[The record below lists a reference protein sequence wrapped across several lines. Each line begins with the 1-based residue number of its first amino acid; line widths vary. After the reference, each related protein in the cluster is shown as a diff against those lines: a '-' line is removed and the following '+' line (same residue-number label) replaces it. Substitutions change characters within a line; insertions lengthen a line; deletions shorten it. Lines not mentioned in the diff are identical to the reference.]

1 MCRRTTVAG
10 VTISTEYFSR
20 CFGGSDV
27 KYWILLLWVLSNWL
41 FHTQSAAASP
51 VPTPAQIMQLRSVGD
66 PQISPDSRWIAYT
79 LSTPQAQ
86 GKPPLSKIRRVP
98 VSGSATSTAL
108 SSVDTANDEHPRWSA
123 DGRQLIF
130 LSTRPLP
137 NNATRRDNLA
147 KTQVWQQTDGTAPQ
161 PMTRS
166 VGEVSGFSLSPDAQQ
181 IAYLALDPATAQ
193 ATADAQ
199 AKRDAVET
207 EHPTRFV
214 RLWIRDLR
222 TGQTRVL
229 TPPGL
234 QVHDV
239 AWSPDGSQLALRVS
253 NGTTLNDYWYASH
266 VQLLPLQ
273 DDNLGTVLESHA
285 SALPLQWSPDGK
297 RLLYGQLGLHGI
309 VANIIVEQL
318 DGHRRVV
325 LGQDWPGTLW
335 LARWQ
340 NNSTLIGQGLQG
352 VHGVFLS
359 ISAES
364 GRWTQL
370 AQQQIPYQAFTTAH
384 NGDIAY
390 IGLRDAQPAEIWTL
404 RAGKSAQ
411 RSDSNPQVA
420 SWAHGQVRELAWN
433 SSRDGL
439 PITGLLVSPPGWK
452 AGTPLPT
459 LVQIHGGPAAAWT
472 SGWLGSWHDWAQL
485 LSTHGYAVLLPNP
498 RGSEGQG
505 TAFAEMARH
514 DWGSADFQDVLDGV
528 DMLEREGVI
537 DPTRVAI
544 GGWSYGGYLSAWAVT
559 QSARFKTAIVG
570 AGVIDIGAMALTT
583 DIPDYLPGYF
593 GDPVSNR
600 AEYDA
605 HSPIRYIDNVHV
617 PVLILH
623 GQADRRVPTSQG
635 DMLYRGLKMHGTR
648 VEQVTYPRGP
658 HWFFETEHGADVQ
671 GRVLGWLDQNLR

>member
-1 MCRRTTVAG
+1 
-10 VTISTEYFSR
+10 
-20 CFGGSDV
+20 
-27 KYWILLLWVLSNWL
+27 
-41 FHTQSAAASP
+41 
-51 VPTPAQIMQLRSVGD
+51 MQLRSVDD
-66 PQISPDSRWIAYT
+66 PQISPNGRWIAYT
-79 LSTPQAQ
+79 LSTPQAHGQ
-86 GKPPLSKIRRVP
+86 PPLIKIWRVP
-98 VSGSATSTAL
+98 VDGSAASTILA
-108 SSVDTANDEHPRWSA
+108 SVDTANDEHPRWSA
-123 DGRQLIF
+123 DGRQLMF

-137 NNATRRDNLA
+137 KDATPRNNLA
-147 KTQVWQQTDGTAPQ
+147 TTQVWVQKVGTAPQ

-166 VGEVSGFSLSPDAQQ
+166 AGEVRGFSLSPDTHQ
-181 IAYLALDPATAQ
+181 IAYLALDPDTTQ
-193 ATADAQ
+193 AIANAQ

-207 EHPTRFV
+207 EHPSRFV
-214 RLWIRDLR
+214 RLWIRDIR

-229 TPPGL
+229 TPPGV

-239 AWSPDGSQLALRVS
+239 TWSPDGSQLALRVS
-253 NGTTLNDYWYASH
+253 TGTTLNDYWYASR

-273 DDNLGTVLESHA
+273 EGGLSTVLEPHA

-297 RLLYGQLGLHGI
+297 QLLYGRLSVHGM
-309 VANIIVEQL
+309 VADIIVQQL
-318 DGHRRVV
+318 RDNRSVV

-340 NNSTLIGQGLQG
+340 NNNTLIGQGLQG
-352 VHGVFLS
+352 VDGVFLS

-370 AQQQIPYQAFTTAH
+370 AKQQIPYQAFTTAH

-390 IGLRDAQPAEIWTL
+390 IGVRDAQPAEIWTL

-411 RSDSNPQVA
+411 RTDNNPQVA
-420 SWAHGQVRELAWN
+420 SWAHGQVRELTWK

-505 TAFAEMARH
+505 RVFAEMARH
-514 DWGSADFQDVLDGV
+514 DWGGGDFQDVLDGV

-537 DPTRVAI
+537 DPTRLAI

-570 AGVIDIGAMALTT
+570 AGVIDIAAMALTT
-583 DIPDYLPGYF
+583 DVPDYLPGYF

-600 AEYDA
+600 TEYDA
-605 HSPIRYIDNVHV
+605 HSPIHYIDNVHV

-623 GQADRRVPTSQG
+623 GQADRRVPPSQG
-635 DMLYRGLKMHGTR
+635 DMFYRALKMHGTR
-648 VEQVTYPRGP
+648 VEQITYPRGP
-658 HWFFETEHGADVQ
+658 HWFFETEHGMDVQ
-671 GRVLGWLDQNLR
+671 NRVLKWLDQNLR